1 MESAIEGGLELPKEK
16 LYVLGNSAT
25 FMSCDPTFN
34 FGINN
39 SLGITYIDFIT
50 FTNVYLF

>member
-1 MESAIEGGLELPKEK
+1 MFLMYFLGKRMESAIEGGLDLPADK

-34 FGINN
+34 FGIKN
-39 SLGITYIDFIT
+39 S
-50 FTNVYLF
+50 